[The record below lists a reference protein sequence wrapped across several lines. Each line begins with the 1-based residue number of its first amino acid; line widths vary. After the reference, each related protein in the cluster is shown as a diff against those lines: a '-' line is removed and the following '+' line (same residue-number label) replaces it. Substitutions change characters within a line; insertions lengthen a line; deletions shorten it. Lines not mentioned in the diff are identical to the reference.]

1 MTTIASSGSSGKT
14 PRQEPP
20 GLPVRWVVI
29 AILAAVAGVF
39 AFLAGG
45 VVPAITAACA
55 VATAG
60 HKIIAS

>member
-1 MTTIASSGSSGKT
+1 MTTIASSGSPGKT
-14 PRQEPP
+14 PRREPP

-29 AILAAVAGVF
+29 AILAATGATF

-45 VVPAITAACA
+45 VIPAITVACA

-60 HKIIAS
+60 HKIIA